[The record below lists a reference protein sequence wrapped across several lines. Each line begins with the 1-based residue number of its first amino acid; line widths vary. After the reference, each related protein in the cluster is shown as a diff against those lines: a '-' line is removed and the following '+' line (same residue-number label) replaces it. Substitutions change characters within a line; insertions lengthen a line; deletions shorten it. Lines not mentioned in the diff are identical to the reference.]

1 MSGVGEGEVACAL
14 GHWAVAHTS
23 LQIVEE
29 YQGDGP
35 VPFVLTTVFG
45 EGQRNKITMGL
56 TVPNHAGDLAAQR
69 SPTLYLEHVQGWT
82 LTSL

>member
-1 MSGVGEGEVACAL
+1 MACAL

-29 YQGDGP
+29 HQGDGP
-35 VPFVLTTVFG
+35 FPFLLTAVFG
-45 EGQRNKITMGL
+45 EGQPNKTTMGL
-56 TVPNHAGDLAAQR
+56 TVPNRAGDLAAQR
-69 SPTLYLEHVQGWT
+69 SPMLYLEHVQGWT